1 MAACGLV
8 ELRWRWWKPGGGSVL
23 ESDDCARMEAAGA
36 VAKTVVRR
44 RVLMCI
50 VSPCFRSLPRA
61 LASELLQCLRGIR
74 LYHRRVGFGCGSIR
88 GRLGSMRESRN
99 QRSWCFVSRQVPEG
113 IGRPAEH
120 YNRVNE
126 EIRRPACFHL

>member
-61 LASELLQCLRGIR
+61 LASELLECLRGIR
-74 LYHRRVGFGCGSIR
+74 LYHRRVGIGC
-88 GRLGSMRESRN
+88 GSMRESRN
-99 QRSWCFVSRQVPEG
+99 RRPWCFVSGQLPEG
-113 IGRPAEH
+113 IGSPAEH

-126 EIRRPACFHL
+126 EIRR